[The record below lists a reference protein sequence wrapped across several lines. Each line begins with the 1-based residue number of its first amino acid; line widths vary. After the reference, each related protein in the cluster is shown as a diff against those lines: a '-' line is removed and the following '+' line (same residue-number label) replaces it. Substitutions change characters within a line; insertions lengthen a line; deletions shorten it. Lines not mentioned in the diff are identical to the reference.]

1 MQAAINKMIEE
12 QFGIGKVSEKLWFV
26 MTDDRQN
33 LAKQPVDK
41 DGYFHPA
48 ILLEGLHGETKT
60 DALVNFRRCFNTQR
74 VYGVVETIE
83 EAKKVF
89 TYAPIVQW
97 DGTIIQE

>member
-1 MQAAINKMIEE
+1 MQETINKMLKE
-12 QFGIGKVSEKLWFV
+12 QFGIGKVPEKLWFV

-41 DGYFHPA
+41 DGRFHPA
-48 ILLEGLHGETKT
+48 ILLEGFHGETKT
-60 DALVNFRRCFNTQR
+60 DAMVAFRHCFNTKR

-89 TYAPIVQW
+89 TYAPIVHW
-97 DGTIIQE
+97 NGTIIQE